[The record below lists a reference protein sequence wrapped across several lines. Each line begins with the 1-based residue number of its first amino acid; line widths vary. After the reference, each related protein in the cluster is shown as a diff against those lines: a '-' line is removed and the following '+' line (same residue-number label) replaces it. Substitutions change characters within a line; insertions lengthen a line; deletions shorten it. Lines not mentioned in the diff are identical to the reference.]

1 MTPEDWKEVENAL
14 ASPFSYVKLNVDGY
28 AVTIGHALEK
38 PLKYCLAVYIDG
50 EFKMEWA
57 LNDCDI
63 HRRFCRR
70 RTKSLLTAKDKK
82 ALKREKKA
90 FREKVEKKMTCEWY
104 SPYWNTV
111 RSLKSHLTKN
121 NKSIEL
127 IEVGFC

>member
-14 ASPFSYVKLNVDGY
+14 ASPFNYVKLNVDGY

-50 EFKMEWA
+50 KFEMEWA

-63 HRRFCRR
+63 RRRFYRR

-127 IEVGFC
+127 IEVGFY